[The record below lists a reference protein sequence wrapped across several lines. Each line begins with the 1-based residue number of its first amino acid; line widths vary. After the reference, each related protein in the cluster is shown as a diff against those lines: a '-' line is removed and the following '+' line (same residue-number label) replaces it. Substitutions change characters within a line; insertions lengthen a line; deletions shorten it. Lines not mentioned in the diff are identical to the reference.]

1 MEKFIVCAVFTLGL
15 FSGYS
20 ARQVRDMAPVVIS
33 FTSHFEGVRL
43 HLPENSRTALEVSNV
58 ESSVRFL
65 VFEAHTQ
72 KYSLII
78 SSKAD
83 LRESGQ
89 SANGS
94 DVGLVSILN
103 RYESHVK
110 MWLYN
115 INSEEITALVNITP
129 YQSRAPVPG
138 GCNMEFPAQISP
150 FLRIYSSSVHT
161 RVEFQHARV
170 TDTRVQPLIS
180 CDRSIF
186 ILSYDL
192 YVHFL
197 PENDFSEMS
206 YLNGIQAMISLANVK
221 KYGTKVK
228 TFNQSPK
235 TRVILLSYPGQGVIY
250 NVLVRYTRDNELYEA
265 VYVPGSTYGC
275 SFHSEVDGCGQLT
288 GDLAMV
294 LAIVMAIVGLF
305 ICFRGHRF
313 FKTEMMYFGFLAS
326 AFLTFVLLTRFTE
339 IGITGRNILTVILGI
354 MGGLL
359 WVAIW
364 WIFGVPVISMLLVGL
379 VIGFLLTSVVFFT
392 PVGNVELLR
401 DDFSYWLI
409 FSCGILFIPIMSLLF
424 QKLLSIVGSSIMG
437 GYAFIVVIDRYIG
450 TTLSYIIL
458 NVVKRAV
465 RDDLSYAFNSY
476 PFQTNDII
484 LSITWGFLAVFGIC
498 FQLYTEK
505 GRSSFP
511 PAPYAA
517 WRLNRQLRP
526 QERGYENAIIGP
538 FQPTAPP
545 GDMLDGT
552 RARTRNDAN
561 YHIEDSEEEP
571 LLRDTEHSQSMTQYQ
586 SCGRS

>member
-1 MEKFIVCAVFTLGL
+1 
-15 FSGYS
+15 
-20 ARQVRDMAPVVIS
+20 MAPVAIS
-33 FTSHFEGVRL
+33 FTSQLDGVRL
-43 HLPENSRTALEVSNV
+43 NLPANSRTPLEVSDI
-58 ESSVRFL
+58 EYSVRFL

-72 KYSLII
+72 KYSLIF
-78 SSKAD
+78 STQPD
-83 LRESGQ
+83 LKESGQ

-94 DVGLVSILN
+94 DVGLVSVLGH
-103 RYESHVK
+103 YESHVN

-115 INSEEITALVNITP
+115 INSEKVTALVNITP
-129 YQSRAPVPG
+129 YESSAPIPG
-138 GCNMEFPAQISP
+138 GCNMEFPAEISP
-150 FLRIYSSSVHT
+150 FLRIYSSSVDT
-161 RVEFQHARV
+161 KIEFQHARV
-170 TDTRVQPLIS
+170 TYTREQPLLS
-180 CDRSIF
+180 CDRSMF
-186 ILSYDL
+186 LLSYNL

-206 YLNGIQAMISLANVK
+206 YLNGIQTMISVASVK
-221 KYGTKVK
+221 KHGVKVSTVT
-228 TFNQSPK
+228 TFDQSPK
-235 TRVILLSYPGQGVIY
+235 TRVTLLSYPGQGVIY
-250 NVLVRYTRDNELYEA
+250 NVLVSYIRDNELYEA
-265 VYVPGSTYGC
+265 VYVPVSTYGC

-305 ICFRGHRF
+305 VCFRGHRF
-313 FKTEMMYFGFLAS
+313 FK
-326 AFLTFVLLTRFTE
+326 
-339 IGITGRNILTVILGI
+339 TGRNILTVILGI
-354 MGGLL
+354 SGGLL

-364 WIFGVPVISMLLVGL
+364 WMFGVPVISMLLVGL
-379 VIGFLLTSVVFFT
+379 VLGFLLTSVVFFT
-392 PVGNVELLR
+392 PVGNMQVFR

-409 FSCGILFIPIMSLLF
+409 FSCGILVIPIIFLLF
-424 QKLLSIVGSSIMG
+424 PKLLSIVGSSIMG

-476 PFQTNDII
+476 LFQTNDVI

-498 FQLYTEK
+498 FQLYMEK
-505 GRSSFP
+505 GRLPFP
-511 PAPYAA
+511 PAPYAT
-517 WRLNRQLRP
+517 WRLNRHLGL

-561 YHIEDSEEEP
+561 SHTENTEEEP
-571 LLRDTEHSQSMTQYQ
+571 LLRDTEHSQSVTQYR
-586 SCGRS
+586 SCSRS